1 MVYRISQSKFNFVL
15 QVSEVVVEPY
25 NAVLSAHQLVE
36 NSDMTFCFDNEALY
50 DICFNTLKLRSP
62 SYADLN
68 QLVAVSLKAFSTST
82 SIKKINS
89 FHFPY
94 ENIYSADNVRCDNL
108 PSISGPTQRRLAKIG
123 RQHGSLSPST
133 FFHSWFRAFKSS
145 RSRGLPATV
154 GDRVDQTGTPVL
166 AKYHIINSSR

>member
-1 MVYRISQSKFNFVL
+1 MVYISYLWLSQSKFNFVL

-108 PSISGPTQRRLAKIG
+108 PPISGPTQRRLAKIG
-123 RQHGSLSPST
+123 RQHGSLSPSP
-133 FFHSWFRAFKSS
+133 FFHSGFRAFKSS
-145 RSRGLPATV
+145 RSWGLPATV
-154 GDRVDQTGTPVL
+154 GNRVDQTGTNKFRPP
-166 AKYHIINSSR
+166 R

>member
-1 MVYRISQSKFNFVL
+1 MVSYLWLSLSKFNFVL

-82 SIKKINS
+82 SIKNQFFS
-89 FHFPY
+89 F
-94 ENIYSADNVRCDNL
+94 
-108 PSISGPTQRRLAKIG
+108 SIRKYLFSGQC
-123 RQHGSLSPST
+123 Q
-133 FFHSWFRAFKSS
+133 
-145 RSRGLPATV
+145 V
-154 GDRVDQTGTPVL
+154 
-166 AKYHIINSSR
+166 

>member
-1 MVYRISQSKFNFVL
+1 MGTLLIYKIKEEYPDRILSTYSVFPSPKVNSFNSLYGISYLWLSQSKFNFVL

-68 QLVAVSLKAFSTST
+68 QLVAV
-82 SIKKINS
+82 
-89 FHFPY
+89 
-94 ENIYSADNVRCDNL
+94 
-108 PSISGPTQRRLAKIG
+108 RL
-123 RQHGSLSPST
+123 
-133 FFHSWFRAFKSS
+133 
-145 RSRGLPATV
+145 
-154 GDRVDQTGTPVL
+154 L
-166 AKYHIINSSR
+166 AP